1 VDFVRGEAVG
11 THGRSSGRANVA
23 ILAVSF
29 GTVLALASGCSS
41 HSHATP
47 PPPSLLASSS
57 APTAAAQLASIAAV
71 ARSAQY
77 TGTYSADSSDNPP
90 RASTIVAYR
99 TPTST
104 RLDVSETDGRVVI
117 QVDPTGTYT
126 CNMPTGGTPSCLT
139 LAGPGD
145 AVPANVNPSG
155 QALFTTTLDTL
166 AQGVDLTVSAEASRP
181 AAGSIPA
188 SSCFALIAAPDGV
201 SPGTYCFSAAGV
213 LTRAQFRSN
222 VLELTALAPAPVQSD
237 FSLPASPS
245 PVGSTAASSGPASSG
260 GASGGGA
267 LNGTPA
273 SPAASS

>member
-1 VDFVRGEAVG
+1 VDFVPGEAAG
-11 THGRSSGRANVA
+11 TRGRSPWRAGAGVLVA
-23 ILAVSF
+23 VLAP
-29 GTVLALASGCSS
+29 VLALSAACSS
-41 HSHATP
+41 HSHAAP

-57 APTAAAQLASIAAV
+57 GPSAATQLAAIAAI
-71 ARSAQY
+71 ARGAQY
-77 TGTYSADSSDNPP
+77 TGTYSADSSDSPP
-90 RASTIVAYR
+90 RASTITAYR

-104 RLDVSETDGRVVI
+104 RLDVSEADGRVVI

-126 CNMPTGGTPSCLT
+126 CNLPTGGTPTCLT

-145 AVPANVNPSG
+145 PVPANVNPSG

-166 AQGVDLTVSAEASRP
+166 AQGVDLTVSSEAPRS
-181 AAGSIPA
+181 AANGIPA

-222 VLELTALAPAPVQSD
+222 VLELTALMTPPVQSD
-237 FSLPASPS
+237 FALPASPS
-245 PVGSTAASSGPASSG
+245 PISSAAASSGPASS
-260 GASGGGA
+260 SGA

>member
-1 VDFVRGEAVG
+1 MEIDRGDSASTRSNSPWRADVGVFAAVLG
-11 THGRSSGRANVA
+11 A
-23 ILAVSF
+23 ILAL
-29 GTVLALASGCSS
+29 TAGCTS
-41 HSHATP
+41 HSHTAP
-47 PPPSLLASSS
+47 PAPSLLASSS
-57 APTAAAQLASIAAV
+57 GPSAAAQLAAIAAI
-71 ARSAQY
+71 ARGAQY

-104 RLDVSETDGRVVI
+104 RLDVSEADGRVVI

-126 CNMPTGGTPSCLT
+126 CNLPNGGTPTCLT
-139 LAGPGD
+139 LAGPG
-145 AVPANVNPSG
+145 APVPANVNPSG

-166 AQGVDLTVSAEASRP
+166 AQGVDLTVSAEAPRP
-181 AAGSIPA
+181 AAQGIPA

-222 VLELTALAPAPVQSD
+222 VLELTALAANPVQSD

-245 PVGSTAASSGPASSG
+245 PVGSAAASSAPASS
-260 GASGGGA
+260 SE
-267 LNGTPA
+267 
-273 SPAASS
+273 AASAATSS

>member
-11 THGRSSGRANVA
+11 TRGGSSGRANLA
-23 ILAVSF
+23 ILAIGL
-29 GTVLALASGCSS
+29 GTVLAVSSACSS
-41 HSHATP
+41 HSHAAP

-57 APTAAAQLASIAAV
+57 GPTAAAQLASIAAI
-71 ARSAQY
+71 ARGAQY

-90 RASTIVAYR
+90 RASTIKAYR

-104 RLDVSETDGRVVI
+104 RLDVSEADGRVVI

-126 CNMPTGGTPSCLT
+126 CNLPTAGTPTCLT

-145 AVPANVNPSG
+145 PVPANVNPSG

-166 AQGVDLTVSAEASRP
+166 AQGVDLTVSLEAPRP
-181 AAGSIPA
+181 AANGIPA

-201 SPGTYCFSAAGV
+201 SPGTYCFSSTGV

-222 VLELTALAPAPVQSD
+222 VLELTALATAPVQSD
-237 FSLPASPS
+237 FALPASPS
-245 PVGSTAASSGPASSG
+245 PISSAASSAPASSG
-260 GASGGGA
+260 APLSA
-267 LNGTPA
+267 VPLSPA

>member
-1 VDFVRGEAVG
+1 MRGEAVG
-11 THGRSSGRANVA
+11 ARGRSPGRANVA
-23 ILAVSF
+23 ILAAAVVA
-29 GTVLALASGCSS
+29 VLALGSGCTS
-41 HSHATP
+41 HSHAAP

-57 APTAAAQLASIAAV
+57 GPSAAAQLAAIAAV
-71 ARSAQY
+71 ARAAQY
-77 TGTYSADSSDNPP
+77 TGTYSADSSDIPP
-90 RASTIVAYR
+90 RASTIKAYR

-104 RLDVSETDGRVVI
+104 RLDITEAVGRVVI

-126 CNMPTGGTPSCLT
+126 CNLPTDGTPTCLT

-145 AVPANVNPSG
+145 PVPANVNPSG

-166 AQGVDLTVSAEASRP
+166 AQGVDLTVSTEAPRP
-181 AAGSIPA
+181 AANGIPA

-222 VLELTALAPAPVQSD
+222 VLELTSLTTAPVQSD

-245 PVGSTAASSGPASSG
+245 PISSAAASSAPASSG
-260 GASGGGA
+260 APLSAGPLS
-267 LNGTPA
+267 PA
-273 SPAASS
+273 SPATSS

>member
-1 VDFVRGEAVG
+1 MDFVRGEAVG
-11 THGRSSGRANVA
+11 TRGRSLRRANASVLAAGLVA
-23 ILAVSF
+23 
-29 GTVLALASGCSS
+29 VLALGSACST
-41 HSHATP
+41 HSHPAP
-47 PPPSLLASSS
+47 PPPSLLESSS
-57 APTAAAQLASIAAV
+57 GPSAAAQLAAIAAI
-71 ARSAQY
+71 ARGAQY

-90 RASTIVAYR
+90 RASTIKAYR

-104 RLDVSETDGRVVI
+104 RLDVSEADGRVVI

-126 CNMPTGGTPSCLT
+126 CNLPTGGTPSCLT

-145 AVPANVNPSG
+145 PVPANVNPSG

-166 AQGVDLTVSAEASRP
+166 AQGVDLTVSLEAPRP
-181 AAGSIPA
+181 AANGIPA

-222 VLELTALAPAPVQSD
+222 VLELTALTTPPVQSD

-245 PVGSTAASSGPASSG
+245 PISSTAESSSA
-260 GASGGGA
+260 
-267 LNGTPA
+267 PA
-273 SPAASS
+273 SPATSS

>member
-1 VDFVRGEAVG
+1 MDFVRGEATVSR
-11 THGRSSGRANVA
+11 GRSPWRSNVGV
-23 ILAVSF
+23 LAAVL
-29 GTVLALASGCSS
+29 GTVCALSAGCTS
-41 HSHATP
+41 HSHAAP
-47 PPPSLLASSS
+47 PPASLLASSS
-57 APTAAAQLASIAAV
+57 GPSAATQLAAIAAI
-71 ARSAQY
+71 ARAAQY

-104 RLDVSETDGRVVI
+104 RLDVSESDGRVVI

-126 CNMPTGGTPSCLT
+126 CNLPNGGTPSCLT

-145 AVPANVNPSG
+145 PVPANVNPSG

-166 AQGVDLTVSAEASRP
+166 AQGVDLTVSAEAPRP
-181 AAGSIPA
+181 AANGIPA

-222 VLELTALAPAPVQSD
+222 VLELTSLTTAPVPSD

-245 PVGSTAASSGPASSG
+245 PISSAATSS
-260 GASGGGA
+260 
-267 LNGTPA
+267 
-273 SPAASS
+273 

>member
-1 VDFVRGEAVG
+1 MLDS
-11 THGRSSGRANVA
+11 SSG
-23 ILAVSF
+23 
-29 GTVLALASGCSS
+29 
-41 HSHATP
+41 
-47 PPPSLLASSS
+47 PS
-57 APTAAAQLASIAAV
+57 AAAQLAALAAIA
-71 ARSAQY
+71 RDAQY
-77 TGTYSADSSDNPP
+77 TGTYSADSSDSPP
-90 RASTIVAYR
+90 RASTITAYR

-104 RLDVSETDGRVVI
+104 RLDVSEAEGRVVI

-126 CNMPTGGTPSCLT
+126 CNLPTGGTPTCLT

-166 AQGVDLTVSAEASRP
+166 AQGVDLTVTAEAPRP
-181 AAGSIPA
+181 AAGNGIPA

-222 VLELTALAPAPVQSD
+222 VLELTGLMPAPVVSD

-245 PVGSTAASSGPASSG
+245 PISSTAASSTPASSN
-260 GASGGGA
+260 A
-267 LNGTPA
+267 PA
-273 SPAASS
+273 SPATSS